1 MPILIPVELQK
12 AMRELPPVAQFEES
26 TPIPP
31 PPSPEPV
38 NIWQGAIAIIILMVV
53 VGLIGSFINSGLTV
67 LPLILGLGLII
78 GRMQIQYMTYK
89 TRLRDH
95 TALTEAYFLLL
106 TTYSRKQS
114 EYEQDIALTRTSD
127 RLKEFRQAKILEILS
142 KTNDK
147 IAQKSLVGDKLI
159 NFEDR
164 SPFAIGLKSSL
175 GDRTS
180 KDNLQQGIT
189 IQIPGFNYVFI
200 PDFTYIDAST
210 NLHISIS
217 VIVPSDKS
225 NKEYEDICNSFLLKS
240 GWIICNFN
248 STEVA
253 ENPDRCIHA
262 ITDLIDELI

>member
-26 TPIPP
+26 SPIPP

-38 NIWQGAIAIIILMVV
+38 NLWQGAIAIIILMVV
-53 VGLIGSFINSGLTV
+53 VGLISRFINPGLTI
-67 LPLILGLGLII
+67 LLLILGLGLII

-89 TRLRDH
+89 TRLHDH

-106 TTYSRKQS
+106 ITYSRKQS
-114 EYEQDIALTRTSD
+114 DREQRIALTRTSD
-127 RLKEFRQAKILEILS
+127 RLKEFRQPKILEILG
-142 KTNDK
+142 KTNNK

-159 NFEDR
+159 SLEDR
-164 SPFAIGLKSSL
+164 STFAKGLRSSL
-175 GDRTS
+175 NNGTPE
-180 KDNLQQGIT
+180 NLLQQGIT

-200 PDFTYIDAST
+200 PDFTYIDPAT

-217 VIVPSDKS
+217 ITVPSDKA
-225 NKEYEDICNSFLLKS
+225 NKEYQDICNSYLLKS
-240 GWIICNFN
+240 GWIVCNFT
-248 STEVA
+248 SIEATD
-253 ENPDRCIHA
+253 NPDRCIHA